1 MARVAI
7 GGFQHETNTF
17 STQPATLDDFL
28 LGGGWPGL
36 LRGDEIVTVAGG
48 MNLPI
53 AGAMHTLHDLG
64 HTTAPLVWAA
74 ATPSG
79 AVLQEAFDSI
89 WNAFSAALDAAG
101 EIDALY
107 LDLHGAMVTTAHL
120 DAEGELLRLL
130 RAKLGTRVPIVASL
144 DLHAN
149 VSRAM
154 FELTDGL
161 ASYRTYPH
169 VDMSET
175 GSRAA
180 VLLDT
185 LLRRPA
191 PVAKALRQ
199 IDFKVALP
207 NQCTLVE
214 PSRTLYRELE
224 EQAQRPELIS
234 LDWTGGFALA
244 DVPDAQQAVFA
255 YGENAAEVQA
265 TVDRFAARLGACR
278 DQFQHAFRQD
288 RDAVAYAVS
297 RAGQPG
303 GPLVLADIQ
312 DNPGGGGTSDT
323 TGILRYL
330 IDQHANNALVAIMHD
345 PQCAHL
351 AHQAGVGT
359 RLTLDLGGRSTTGE
373 DAPSVP
379 LRGDFEVQ
387 LLSDGRFTGTGPM
400 WGGSPIDL
408 GPTALLRVDG
418 VRVIVSSRKMQAA
431 DQSIIRHVGVDPTSL
446 DILVLKSSVHFRAD
460 FDALA
465 REVLLVESPG
475 RVYTR
480 LDTLHFAH
488 AAHQ

>member
-36 LRGDEIVTVAGG
+36 LKGDEIATVAGG

-53 AGAMHTLHDLG
+53 AGAMRMLHELG
-64 HTTAPLVWAA
+64 HTAVPLVWAA

-79 AVLQEAFDSI
+79 AVLQEAFEHI
-89 WNAFSAALDAAG
+89 WSAFSAALDAAG
-101 EIDALY
+101 AIDALY

-120 DAEGELLRLL
+120 DAEGEFLRRL
-130 RAKLGTRVPIVASL
+130 RAKLSERPIVVASL

-149 VSRAM
+149 VSREM

-161 ASYRTYPH
+161 ASYRSYPH
-169 VDMSET
+169 VDMDET

-185 LLRRPA
+185 LLRRSTPI
-191 PVAKALRQ
+191 AKAFRQ
-199 IDFKVALP
+199 VDFKVALP

-214 PSRTLYRELE
+214 PGRTLYRELV
-224 EQAQRPELIS
+224 EQARQPGLIS
-234 LDWTGGFALA
+234 LDWAGGFALA
-244 DVPDAQQAVFA
+244 DVPDAQQSVFVYA
-255 YGENAAEVQA
+255 EHAARAEA
-265 TVDRFAARLGACR
+265 AVDRFAKRLHACR
-278 DQFQHAFRQD
+278 DRFQHTFRQD
-288 RDAVAYAVS
+288 RDAVAYAIS
-297 RAGQPG
+297 RAGLPG
-303 GPLVLADIQ
+303 GPTVLADIQ

-323 TGILRYL
+323 TGILRCL
-330 IDQHANNALVAIMHD
+330 VEQRADNALLAIMHD
-345 PQCAHL
+345 PQAARL
-351 AHQAGVGT
+351 AHEAGVGA
-359 RLTLDLGGRSTTGE
+359 RLTIELGGRSTTGE
-373 DAPSVP
+373 DAPGMP
-379 LRGDFEVQ
+379 LRAKFEV
-387 LLSDGRFTGTGPM
+387 LFLSDGRFTGTGPM

-408 GPTALLRVDG
+408 GPTALLRADG

-431 DQSIIRHVGVDPTSL
+431 DQSIIRHVGIDPASL

-475 RVYTR
+475 RVYAR
-480 LDTLHFAH
+480 LDALHFVH
-488 AAHQ
+488 AAR